1 MVPSETLL
9 SLQRDKANM
18 RSPILLPIPML
29 LALALIACDS
39 TTPPTVPLPATD
51 TPSSGQSDAPT
62 STPAA
67 SPVPTAISDPTATSE
82 PTVSNSEH
90 CRPRPRRLPPPRHR
104 HRQLRPRQLAPSPT
118 LYPKILTFTPTPSP
132 AATIEPS
139 RPELL
144 WQYKAPAEVWGAAVT
159 DGVVLTSSD
168 DNTVRAVTA
177 STGELLW
184 ERERFGLAVAV
195 SDGIVYAGPSDDGQ
209 MYALDATTGEALWE
223 REGFGLSGGLGRRSL
238 VGTGRSLHVRDASG
252 GIAWNTFPGFPWP
265 GRGWPAVSDGVVYVS
280 SWDPAFSD
288 DGRLHALAASTGEL
302 LWEYEVEG
310 QPSWPVAL
318 DGVVYVSS
326 SGDRLYALDAS
337 TGELIWEYEG
347 LVSGPPAVSGGVV
360 YVGSWDPI
368 SNDGRLYA
376 LAASTGKPLW
386 EYEVEGPVSSPH
398 VTDGVVYL
406 IFPGHH
412 ALPYASTRRLL
423 QWAYHSTRSWF
434 GFGLAVSDGVLY
446 VGSVLLYALA
456 LP

>member
-1 MVPSETLL
+1 M
-9 SLQRDKANM
+9 
-18 RSPILLPIPML
+18 
-29 LALALIACDS
+29 
-39 TTPPTVPLPATD
+39 
-51 TPSSGQSDAPT
+51 
-62 STPAA
+62 
-67 SPVPTAISDPTATSE
+67 
-82 PTVSNSEH
+82 
-90 CRPRPRRLPPPRHR
+90 
-104 HRQLRPRQLAPSPT
+104 
-118 LYPKILTFTPTPSP
+118 
-132 AATIEPS
+132 
-139 RPELL
+139 L

-159 DGVVLTSSD
+159 EGVVLTSSD

-184 ERERFGLAVAV
+184 ERERLGLAVAV

-223 REGFGLSGGLGRRSL
+223 REGFGLAAVSDGVVY
-238 VGTGRSLHVRDASG
+238 VGTFEGSLHARDASTG
-252 GIAWNTFPGFPWP
+252 ELLWQYEGFMV
-265 GRGWPAVSDGVVYVS
+265 GRPAVSDGVVYVS

-288 DGRLHALAASTGEL
+288 HGRLHALAASTGEL

-347 LVSGPPAVSGGVV
+347 LVSGHPAVSGGVV

-376 LAASTGKPLW
+376 LEASTGKPLW
-386 EYEVEGPVSSPH
+386 EYEVEGSVSSPH

-406 IFPGHH
+406 DVFQAIH
-412 ALPYASTRRLL
+412 ALDASTGRLL
-423 QWAYHSTRSWF
+423 WEYEVEGWF